1 MDESAAGSLIGI
13 IMSPLV
19 LLIVYATVK
28 GAATG
33 PVERNGM
40 AGMRIK
46 ATQRSDAAWR
56 AGHVAALRVTRR
68 VLPLVVLL
76 VDLACVAL
84 LFVGPKALVP
94 WVGILPA
101 VALLLALFPIVRA
114 ATTAANAVP

>member
-40 AGMRIK
+40 AGIRIK
-46 ATQRSDAAWR
+46 
-56 AGHVAALRVTRR
+56 
-68 VLPLVVLL
+68 P
-76 VDLACVAL
+76 
-84 LFVGPKALVP
+84 PN
-94 WVGILPA
+94 
-101 VALLLALFPIVRA
+101 A
-114 ATTAANAVP
+114 ATPRGGPGTSPRCG

>member
-68 VLPLVVLL
+68 VLPLVLL
-76 VDLACVAL
+76 VDLACVAP

>member
-40 AGMRIK
+40 AGPTPGSWTRGVI
-46 ATQRSDAAWR
+46 TQQ
-56 AGHVAALRVTRR
+56 VAA
-68 VLPLVVLL
+68 
-76 VDLACVAL
+76 
-84 LFVGPKALVP
+84 
-94 WVGILPA
+94 
-101 VALLLALFPIVRA
+101 
-114 ATTAANAVP
+114 

>member
-68 VLPLVVLL
+68 VLPLVLL
-76 VDLACVAL
+76 VDLACVVQL
-84 LFVGPKALVP
+84 TVGPKALVP
-94 WVGILPA
+94 WVGILPT